1 MTNERTALFPG
12 TFDPFTN
19 GHLDLTR
26 RAARLFER
34 VVVAVAHNPG
44 KGALFTHQERVALIR
59 GATRT
64 LKRVEVVDFS
74 GLVVQCAREVGAL
87 VMIRGLRAV
96 SDFEFEFQMALM
108 NRRLSRGLEVAYLM
122 PSQQY
127 TYLNSTL
134 VKEVARLGGVVRG
147 LVPRTVEDALRVK
160 LGVTNRGATV
170 SPESARRGVIAA
182 PAKRS
187 SPGAARGAGG
197 ASRARSPGAKAG
209 RGRRA
214 EVRR

>member
-1 MTNERTALFPG
+1 MSDSRTAVFPG

-26 RAARLFER
+26 RAARLFDR

-44 KGALFTHQERVALIR
+44 KGALFAVEERVEMIR
-59 GATRT
+59 ASTRT
-64 LKRVEVVDFS
+64 LRRIEVVEFS
-74 GLVVQCAREVGAL
+74 DLVVDCARRLEAQ

-108 NRRLSRGLEVAYLM
+108 NRRLSPSLEVAFLM

-134 VKEVARLGGVVRG
+134 VKEVARLGGQIHG
-147 LVPRTVEDALRVK
+147 LVPAVVEDRLRDRFPH
-160 LGVTNRGATV
+160 T
-170 SPESARRGVIAA
+170 SRRGRKP
-182 PAKRS
+182 PAS
-187 SPGAARGAGG
+187 G
-197 ASRARSPGAKAG
+197 RAD
-209 RGRRA
+209 GRRG
-214 EVRR
+214 